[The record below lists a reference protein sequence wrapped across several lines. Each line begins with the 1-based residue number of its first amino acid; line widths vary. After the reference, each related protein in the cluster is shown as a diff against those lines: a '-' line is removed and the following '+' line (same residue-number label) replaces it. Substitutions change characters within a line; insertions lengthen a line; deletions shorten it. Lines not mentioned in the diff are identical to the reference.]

1 MEENLIKAVEEKIE
15 NLENTKVERIQQ
27 IKREQKIDIAHIR
40 LNEQKEQALEE
51 IKNGGAE
58 SKEASVDLGK
68 IDVELEKLKIAE
80 ENIVENVEKE
90 ITTMKDNLTVI
101 NETMA
106 KKENAQKEVE
116 KAEKDIKKLNQYK
129 EEALEE
135 IRSHGDGSKEASV
148 DLGKIEAELANKNII
163 KENYEK
169 IIEQSNEKIN
179 EFMQRSDIK
188 IALEEKMNRDWE
200 EAIKENEEF
209 DKMHSQQGKDGQEN
223 GQNQERQNGKDDKQ
237 EKSQNKGQKN
247 SNEEKNQS
255 QQSQINNIVLDVSE
269 NKIKVNGNENLF
281 YKEEFKN
288 KKDIIQ
294 KYSIGSMFLND
305 KKAKKNIDYALISTL
320 ERIDDENG
328 SLVEAYLKVI
338 RGGEF
343 RTEEVQECIE
353 KLNNAVKIEYK
364 FNKENGTLTNFREKR
379 LARNASKL
387 GIASLD
393 GISEK
398 GFFDKVKDMF
408 SKSKNIKLFKPK
420 EKIKALGS
428 GATKALEEQKEKISN
443 FAYDV
448 KEKVEIKS
456 RLKVENKD
464 NKIEKAAQEAQK
476 ETQEEM
482 GKEVQE
488 IRQQEEEQK

>member
-15 NLENTKVERIQQ
+15 NLENTKAERIQQ
-27 IKREQKIDIAHIR
+27 MKREQKIDIANIR
-40 LNEQKEQALEE
+40 LNKQKEQALEE
-51 IKNGGAE
+51 IKNGGAG

-68 IDVELEKLKIAE
+68 IDVELEKLKIAD

-90 ITTMKDNLTVI
+90 ITTMKADLTVI
-101 NETMA
+101 NETIA

-116 KAEKDIKKLNQYK
+116 KAEKDIKELNQYK

-148 DLGKIEAELANKNII
+148 DLEKIEAELANKNII

-169 IIEQSNEKIN
+169 IIELSNEKIN

-200 EAIKENEEF
+200 EAIKENKEF
-209 DKMHSQQGKDGQEN
+209 DKMRSQQAKDGQEN
-223 GQNQERQNGKDDKQ
+223 GQNQKQQDGKDDKQ
-237 EKSQNKGQKN
+237 ENSQNKGQKN

-255 QQSQINNIVLDVSE
+255 QINDIVLNISE

-320 ERIDDENG
+320 ERIDDANG

-343 RTEEVQECIE
+343 RTEEVQECME
-353 KLNNAVKIEYK
+353 KLNKAVKIEYK

-408 SKSKNIKLFKPK
+408 SKAKNTKLFKPK